1 MIAAKQYGDKKYAG
15 YYNVGPDESD
25 CVTTGNLVDTF
36 CDKWGEGMTWI
47 NKSDGGPHEANFL
60 KLDCSRIRNRLG
72 WKPRWQV
79 DEAVVNTAKWY
90 QAWLAGQ
97 NMAVYTDCQ
106 IKEYFGI

>member
-1 MIAAKQYGDKKYAG
+1 MGKRGSMGKIS
-15 YYNVGPDESD
+15 VRE
-25 CVTTGNLVDTF
+25 VL
-36 CDKWGEGMTWI
+36 
-47 NKSDGGPHEANFL
+47 HEANFL

-97 NMAVYTDCQ
+97 NMAEYTDCQ